1 MCTSIRFTDGK
12 GSLYFGRNLDWSR
25 SYGEHVI
32 ITPRNFERTWAYGDT
47 KTSAY
52 AVIGMGIVAEGLPL
66 YFDCANE
73 AGLAVA
79 GLNFPGFAQYEQSPI
94 EGDLNVAAYEF
105 PLWITSCFA
114 SVDEVE
120 DALEYVNIVAK
131 AVNEQYPVSLLHWFV
146 ADSKRSIAVEA
157 TAEGLCVHHD
167 PVDVLTNQPD
177 FGWQLENLR
186 NYISLT
192 SDFPIPAVWRDAA
205 LSAYGSGSGMR
216 GLPGDYYSSSRFVRA
231 AYFNANYPV
240 QEGEASNIS
249 RLFHTLSSVAM
260 IEGAARMESG
270 DFEKTVYTSGY
281 SARTKTYHWSTYEDP
296 AIKSV
301 AMSVFNLDSTNLIEA

>member
-1 MCTSIRFTDGK
+1 MCTSIRFTDSD
-12 GSLYFGRNLDWSR
+12 GSLFFGRNLDWSQ

-32 ITPRNFERTWAYGDT
+32 ITPRNFERTWAFGDT
-47 KTSAY
+47 KTSTY
-52 AVIGMGIVAEGLPL
+52 AVIGMGIIAENLPL

-79 GLNFPGFAQYEQSPI
+79 GLNFPGFAEYAKDPV

-105 PLWITSCFA
+105 PLWLTSCFT

-120 DALEYVNIVAK
+120 GALEHVNIVAK
-131 AVNEQYPVSLLHWFV
+131 PVNDQYPVSLLHWFV
-146 ADSKRSIAVEA
+146 ADSKRSIVIES

-167 PVDVLTNQPD
+167 PVDVLANQPD
-177 FGWQLENLR
+177 FAWQLENLR

-192 SDFPIPAVWRDAA
+192 SDFPVPAVWREAPLA
-205 LSAYGSGSGMR
+205 AYGSGSGMR
-216 GLPGDYYSSSRFVRA
+216 GMPGDYYSPSRFVRA
-231 AYFNANYPV
+231 AYLNANYPGKK
-240 QEGEASNIS
+240 GEADNIC
-249 RLFHTLSSVAM
+249 RLFRTLSGVAM
-260 IEGAARMESG
+260 IDGAARMESG
-270 DFEKTVYTSGY
+270 EFEKTIYTSGY
-281 SARTKTYHWSTYEDP
+281 SARTKTYHWCTYEDP